1 MVRNKCFCRALVQ
14 GMDYLPGFHS
24 WPRGMIL
31 VSTLFIVAVLGV
43 SGCGDDRSVTVP
55 VMSSVQ
61 GIWEGTISLTSS
73 TGDLVEASRI
83 RLELVQQD
91 FNFQGFLIKIN
102 PLAQG
107 LGRAAVD
114 TFLVTTGTVSADFV
128 SFRATDPEGGSSV
141 FEGELSG
148 SSLSGVTRGTGYSGV
163 WKAELVL

>member
-1 MVRNKCFCRALVQ
+1 MVRNKCFCRTLVQ
-14 GMDYLPGFHS
+14 GMDHLPGFRS

-31 VSTLFIVAVLGV
+31 VSALFLAAVF
-43 SGCGDDRSVTVP
+43 SGCGDNKSVTVP
-55 VMSSVQ
+55 VTSSVQ

-114 TFLVTTGTVSADFV
+114 TFLVTSGTVSADFV

-148 SSLSGVTRGTGYSGV
+148 NSLSGVTRGTGYSGV